1 MCININ
7 NILIIPI
14 MGSIISTLT
23 YSLVGGVSYVC
34 YKMTD
39 KVFALIKNSL
49 RNYICSNIQISN
61 GNNSKILYALQQE
74 VEQNVK
80 KTALT
85 NVRDNGVKP
94 VFTLPYGIHK
104 ITTKQ
109 FGVIYVDYDDKGMK
123 LYNLSKLSV
132 CPPRLRKR
140 TIELQNYIQDVYD
153 KHCIRSQIIVSYTAE
168 NDKWSFPI
176 MRRPTQ
182 FLKKN
187 YTMEMQQVLSD
198 VHKFKTS
205 QDIYQKY
212 GVNYRRGYLLYGPS
226 GTGKTTIIEIIAKT
240 YNMEFYSV
248 NLNSDNMNDTILINL
263 ISKIPPNSIISFE
276 EIDKQIETLDKNNN
290 RKISVGGILT
300 ALDGP
305 QRLSHGTI
313 VIMTANNKN
322 FFNSQNM
329 DALLR
334 AGRIDKHFDFKTKLS
349 IDIDI

>member
-182 FLKKN
+182 FLKKIIQWKCN
-187 YTMEMQQVLSD
+187 KY
-198 VHKFKTS
+198 
-205 QDIYQKY
+205 YQ
-212 GVNYRRGYLLYGPS
+212 
-226 GTGKTTIIEIIAKT
+226 
-240 YNMEFYSV
+240 MC
-248 NLNSDNMNDTILINL
+248 INL
-263 ISKIPPNSIISFE
+263 KQVRIFTRNMVLIIVE
-276 EIDKQIETLDKNNN
+276 DICYMVRVVLEK
-290 RKISVGGILT
+290 
-300 ALDGP
+300 
-305 QRLSHGTI
+305 
-313 VIMTANNKN
+313 
-322 FFNSQNM
+322 
-329 DALLR
+329 LL
-334 AGRIDKHFDFKTKLS
+334 L
-349 IDIDI
+349 